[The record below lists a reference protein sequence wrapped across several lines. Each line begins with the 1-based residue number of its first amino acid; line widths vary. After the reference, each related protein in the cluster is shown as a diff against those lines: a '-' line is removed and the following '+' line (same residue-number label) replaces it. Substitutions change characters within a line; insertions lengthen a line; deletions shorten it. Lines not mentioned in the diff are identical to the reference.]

1 MFNII
6 TDYAVFFAF
15 LIGSTLYPLWGSLM
29 RRKKPTNQTESKA
42 NYVFAMGQVGIF
54 TMMISIARGT
64 IGVRAFLGKLFIFDF
79 NSNCNN

>member
-6 TDYAVFFAF
+6 TDYVVFFVF
-15 LIGSTLYPLWGSLM
+15 LVGSTLYPLWGSLI
-29 RRKKPTNQTESKA
+29 RRNKQSNQTESKA

-64 IGVRAFLGKLFIFDF
+64 IGVRAFLGELFTFDL
-79 NSNCNN
+79 NSIRNN